1 MLLGL
6 VVAQLGEGLCYKLE
20 DHRFDSRLSLEFF
33 IDIIS
38 PSPSNRNEYQD
49 YFLGVKTAD
58 AQGWQPYHL
67 YVLKSGNLNLLVP
80 PGPIQISTETAL
92 PLP

>member
-6 VVAQLGEGLCYKLE
+6 VVAQVGEALCYNPE

-38 PSPSNRNEYQD
+38 PTPSNRNEYQD
-49 YFLGVKTAD
+49 CLLGVKAAN
-58 AQGWQPYHL
+58 AQD
-67 YVLKSGNLNLLVP
+67 
-80 PGPIQISTETAL
+80 
-92 PLP
+92 